1 MRNNMII
8 TALVAGAGLV
18 TSTIL
23 TGLVAYNIWKRNGE
37 MEGLTYSLEELEDEV
52 ENKPEDEVEDEVEN
66 KPEDE
71 ENKKEEE

>member
-23 TGLVAYNIWKRNGE
+23 TGLVAYNIGKRNGE

-52 ENKPEDEVEDEVEN
+52 ENKPEDEVEN